1 MESLLMELVPIC
13 IFHLFQF
20 SVAKRQEEDQQQ
32 IWKRTTPDH
41 VGSLFSDFRLQ
52 RWERFVFT
60 LIFKL
65 LNISLL

>member
-32 IWKRTTPDH
+32 IWKRATPDQL
-41 VGSLFSDFRLQ
+41 VLCSQTFASRDGRDLY
-52 RWERFVFT
+52 
-60 LIFKL
+60 L
-65 LNISLL
+65 L